1 MATTPKRLTMHS
13 GRKGKNG
20 VFSVKHNDRNYDISH
35 ADNVDESRTP
45 ENAYWM
51 WDKKK
56 DSPSNT
62 FEECEQRFYAEHFE
76 AYIHARNEAAER
88 SRHPERKTDPEK
100 LRTSEKTA
108 PDETIYQ
115 IGTKDAHIDPK
126 ELGVVFSEFRKWR
139 KAKYPLVC
147 TLDLAL
153 HLDESTPHIHE
164 RVVWIA
170 HDKDGREMP
179 NQSASLREM
188 SVERP
193 HPDKPESRYNNAKI
207 TYTEACRIKLQEICQ
222 AHGIELITEPAEPG
236 KKTVD
241 LMIWQAQQEEKRLQ
255 NLREQLAT
263 YDDSVKRVT
272 AIVQSLLQAVDHDQ
286 VELYPPGVTVK
297 EAPFSHSKEVR
308 GITPEM
314 WEARWT
320 SANAKNELRALSK
333 KTAEGLAQLHASIS
347 GEKLAALEQEL
358 KDMKNRYTQLSI
370 ASREQPTYD
379 QGATDMYDAFIALAE
394 RHPELHRYEAEL
406 VNIFNRDDPEHSAP
420 DRDRHGR

>member
-1 MATTPKRLTMHS
+1 MVEKKRLTMHS
-13 GRKGKNG
+13 GRKGRNG
-20 VFSVKHNDRNYDISH
+20 VFSSKHNDRNYDTSH

-100 LRTSEKTA
+100 LRKSAKSA

-115 IGTKDAHIDPK
+115 IGTKDAHIDPQV
-126 ELGVVFSEFRKWR
+126 LGIVFNEFRDWR
-139 KAKYPLVC
+139 KARFPLVR
-147 TLDLAL
+147 TLDMAL
-153 HLDESTPHIHE
+153 HLDEATPHIHE

-188 SVERP
+188 GVERP

-207 TYTEACRIKLQEICQ
+207 SYTEACRKKLQEICK
-222 AHGIELITEPAEPG
+222 AHGIKLITEPAEPG
-236 KKTVD
+236 KKTLD

-272 AIVQSLLQAVDHDQ
+272 AIVQSLLQAVDQDQ

-297 EAPFSHSKEVR
+297 EAPFSHTKEVR

-320 SANAKNELRALSK
+320 SANASSELRALSR
-333 KTAEGLAQLHASIS
+333 KTAAGLAELHASIS
-347 GEKLAALEQEL
+347 GEKLATLEKEL
-358 KDMKNRYTQLSI
+358 KEMQTRHTQLSI
-370 ASREQPTYD
+370 ASRNQPTYD
-379 QGATDMYDAFIALAE
+379 QGVIDMWNAFAELAAH
-394 RHPELHRYEAEL
+394 HPELRKYEAEL
-406 VNIFNRDDPEHSAP
+406 ERIFNGDDPLEHHTTEH
-420 DRDRHGR
+420 DGY

>member
-1 MATTPKRLTMHS
+1 MSQKRLTMHS

-20 VFSVKHNDRNYDISH
+20 VYSTKHNDRQFNIQN
-35 ADNVDESRTP
+35 ADNVDPGRTP
-45 ENAYWM
+45 DNVYWM
-51 WDKKK
+51 WDRSR
-56 DSPSNT
+56 DNPSKT
-62 FEECEQRFYAEHFE
+62 FEKCEARFYIEHFKD
-76 AYIHARNEAAER
+76 YIDARNEAAER
-88 SRHPERKTDPEK
+88 SRHLERKTDPEK
-100 LRTSEKTA
+100 LRKSSKTA

-126 ELGVVFSEFRKWR
+126 ELGVVFNEFRNWR
-139 KAKYPLVC
+139 RKRYPLVQ
-147 TLDLAL
+147 TLDMAL

-188 SVERP
+188 SVDRP
-193 HPDKPESRYNNAKI
+193 HPDKPETRYNNAKI
-207 TYTEACRIKLQEICQ
+207 TYTEDCRTKLQEICK

-236 KKTVD
+236 KKTLD
-241 LMIWQAQQEEKRLQ
+241 LLIWQAQQEEKRLQ
-255 NLREQLAT
+255 NLKEQLAT
-263 YDDSVKRVT
+263 YDDSVKRIT
-272 AIVQSLLQAVDHDQ
+272 AIVQSLLETVDHEQ
-286 VELYPPGVTVK
+286 GALYPPGVTVK
-297 EAPFSHSKEVR
+297 EAPFTHAREVR

-320 SANAKNELRALSK
+320 YANARDEIRTLSK

-370 ASREQPTYD
+370 ASRNQPTYD
-379 QGATDMYDAFIALAE
+379 QGVTDLFDAFIALAE
-394 RHPELHRYEAEL
+394 RHPELRKYEAEL
-406 VNIFNRDDPEHSAP
+406 VSIFNRDDPEHSAP

>member
-20 VFSVKHNDRNYDISH
+20 VFSVKHNDRNYDTSH

-62 FEECEQRFYAEHFE
+62 FEECEERFYKEHFGD
-76 AYIHARNEAAER
+76 YVDVRNDAAER
-88 SRHPERKTDPEK
+88 NRHPERKTDPEK
-100 LRTSEKTA
+100 LRKSSKTA

-115 IGTKDAHIDPK
+115 IGTKDAHIDPHV
-126 ELGVVFSEFRKWR
+126 LGIVFNEFRDWR
-139 KAKYPLVC
+139 KARFPLVR
-147 TLDLAL
+147 TLDMAL
-153 HLDESTPHIHE
+153 HLDEATPHIHE

-188 SVERP
+188 GVERP

-207 TYTEACRIKLQEICQ
+207 SSTEACRKKLQEICK

-272 AIVQSLLQAVDHDQ
+272 AIVQSLLQAVNQDQ
-286 VELYPPGVTVK
+286 AELYPPGVTVK
-297 EAPFSHSKEVR
+297 ESPFSRTKEVR

-320 SANAKNELRALSK
+320 SANARDEIRTLCK
-333 KTAEGLAQLHASIS
+333 KTAAGLTELHASIS
-347 GEKLAALEQEL
+347 GEKLAALEKEL
-358 KDMKNRYTQLSI
+358 KDMQVRYGQLAR
-370 ASREQPTYD
+370 ASREQGTYD
-379 QGATDMYDAFIALAE
+379 QGVTDLFDAFIALTD
-394 RHPELHRYEAEL
+394 RHPELRRYRAEL
-406 VNIFNRDDPEHSAP
+406 ERIFNGDDPLEHHTTEH
-420 DRDRHGR
+420 DKY